1 MMTFHEKLSILNL
14 MKEAR
19 QSIVLTYNKRQVV
32 EKCQIVQ
39 VINNE
44 YIIIRQRKSF
54 FSNVRA
60 FLSIDAVDDIKIN

>member
-1 MMTFHEKLSILNL
+1 MMTFHEKLSILNI

-19 QSIVLTYNKRQVV
+19 QSIELTYKNRQV
-32 EKCQIVQ
+32 EIIQ

-44 YIIIRQRKSF
+44 YIIIRERKSLF
-54 FSNVRA
+54 TNVRA